1 MTLPSAQ
8 EKLEPDI
15 HMKGILVMTSWKT
28 LAGTTG
34 LAAILLA
41 QSAAADVTPEQV
53 WADLKGYME
62 GYGYQVMS
70 SDSMS
75 GDTLTVSDISMTV
88 PIPEDDTSITL
99 TMPEIVFTGNGGAV
113 DVAWPAEMPVTFL
126 IDEGEVKATLLYE
139 TTDLAMTVSGDPGAT
154 SWTYS
159 AASTRVSLSD
169 LVVDGETIGRDIGR
183 GELVLTGMSGT
194 STMATGEMRDI
205 EQSMTFDKMTYDIA
219 ARDPDD
225 AESTLL
231 FKGHLDGLT
240 YSSTG
245 SLPLKI
251 DPEDPMALMS
261 VMEMDAS
268 FEYGGGSTQFNFVED
283 DEAVN
288 FASSSTGGTF
298 DMKMNPQAWSYD
310 VLMRGYDVQV
320 QGGEIPFPVALKAGE
335 IGGNIALPVAKT
347 EEPTDVAAGVNLTDF
362 EMNDLIWNIFDPG
375 AQLPRDPATIR
386 IDLTGKARML
396 FDLFDPAQQEA
407 MAMSDMPAEVH
418 QLSLNTLVIDAV
430 GAMLTG
436 SGAFTFDNSDM
447 QSFPGMPRP
456 QGVLNAELS
465 GANAL
470 LDKLVAMGLIPEDQ
484 AMAGR
489 MMMGMFAVPA
499 GDDKMTSK
507 IEINEQGH
515 ILANGQRIQ

>member
-1 MTLPSAQ
+1 
-8 EKLEPDI
+8 
-15 HMKGILVMTSWKT
+15 MTSWKT
-28 LAGTTG
+28 LTGTTA
-34 LAAILLA
+34 LTAVLLA

-53 WADLKGYME
+53 WADLKGYLE
-62 GYGYQVMS
+62 GYGYQVTA

-75 GDTLTVSDISMTV
+75 GNTLTVSNISMTV
-88 PIPEDDTSITL
+88 PIPEEDTSITM
-99 TMPEIVFTGNGGAV
+99 TMPEIVFTGNGGTV

-126 IDEGEVKATLLYE
+126 VDDGEVKATLLYE
-139 TTDLAMTVSGDPGAT
+139 TADLAMTVSGDPNAT
-154 SWTYS
+154 SWEYS
-159 AASTRVSLSD
+159 AASTKVSLSE
-169 LVVDGETIGRDIGR
+169 LVVDGETIPREAGR
-183 GELVLTGMSGT
+183 GELVLTGVSGT
-194 STMATGEMRDI
+194 SVMATGEMRDV
-205 EQSMTFDKMTYDIA
+205 EQSMSIDKLTYDIA

-225 AESTLL
+225 AENSLL
-231 FKGHLDGLT
+231 FKGHLDGLA
-240 YSSTG
+240 YSGAG
-245 SLPLKI
+245 SLPLEI

-261 VMEMDAS
+261 VMKMDGT
-268 FEYGGGSTQFNFVED
+268 FEYGGGATQFNFVED
-283 DEAVN
+283 DETVN

-298 DMKMNPQAWSYD
+298 DMKMSPEAWSYD
-310 VLMRGYDVQV
+310 VLLRGYDMQV

-335 IGGNIALPVAKT
+335 IGGNVALPVAKT

-396 FDLFDPAQQEA
+396 FDLFDPAQQQA
-407 MAMSDMPAEVH
+407 MAMAEMPAELH

-436 SGAFTFDNSDM
+436 NGAFTFDNSDM
-447 QSFPGMPRP
+447 QTIPGMPRP